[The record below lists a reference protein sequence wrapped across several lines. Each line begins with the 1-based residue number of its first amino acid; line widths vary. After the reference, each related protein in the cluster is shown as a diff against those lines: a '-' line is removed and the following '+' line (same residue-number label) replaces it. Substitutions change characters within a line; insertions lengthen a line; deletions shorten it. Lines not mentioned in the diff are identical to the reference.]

1 MDTNPI
7 SKEQIKTVALEE
19 GLKAAI
25 NLDAMRL
32 AMLNDAVEWLEELT
46 GLEKTDIRQQIA
58 YKRAGQVR
66 CSLDTIRAVRSLL

>member
-7 SKEQIKTVALEE
+7 SEEVIKTVALEE

-32 AMLNDAVEWLEELT
+32 AMLNDAVDWLEDLT
-46 GLEKTDIRQQIA
+46 GLEKTEIRQQLA
-58 YKRAGQVR
+58 HKKAGQVR